1 MSKAISVI
9 YKTARKHLKLSQRA
23 IAKKMGTSD
32 GVVSQVETGKNKTP
46 NYEYTKFLMTQGIN
60 PFYLIGLSDEI
71 EGELIDTV
79 SKSEYEVLKT
89 AFEELQEKNENLEK
103 QVSEMVSRSEF
114 EEVVQ
119 ENQTLQKVLKMLQI
133 EADQD
138 GNLKKKNH

>member
-1 MSKAISVI
+1 
-9 YKTARKHLKLSQRA
+9 
-23 IAKKMGTSD
+23 
-32 GVVSQVETGKNKTP
+32 VVSQVETGKNKTP

-119 ENQTLQKVLKMLQI
+119 ENQILQKVLKMLQI
-133 EADQD
+133 EADED
-138 GNLKKKNH
+138 GNLKKKK